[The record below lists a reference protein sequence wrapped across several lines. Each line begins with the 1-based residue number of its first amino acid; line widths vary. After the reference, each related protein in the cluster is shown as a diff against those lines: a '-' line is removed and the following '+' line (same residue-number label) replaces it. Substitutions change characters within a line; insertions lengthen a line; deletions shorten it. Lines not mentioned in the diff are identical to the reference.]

1 MCQDHQKKS
10 CHISLHTA
18 LFQGTDACIRRKTFI
33 YHDIGTII
41 CLNMCALCIMRTV
54 LHNMG
59 ALCDIKSALCDIG
72 CAMIISL

>member
-1 MCQDHQKKS
+1 
-10 CHISLHTA
+10 
-18 LFQGTDACIRRKTFI
+18 
-33 YHDIGTII
+33 
-41 CLNMCALCIMRTV
+41 MCALCIMRTV